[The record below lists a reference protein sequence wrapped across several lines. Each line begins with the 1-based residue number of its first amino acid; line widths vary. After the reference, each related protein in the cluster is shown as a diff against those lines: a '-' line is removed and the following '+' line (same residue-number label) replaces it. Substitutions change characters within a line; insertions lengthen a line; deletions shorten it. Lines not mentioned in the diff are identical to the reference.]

1 MQDSDKIAYTP
12 KSLSQATDTGMTKI
26 WEAIKNGDLRSR
38 KLGRKRLI
46 LREDAMKWLR
56 GLPAGS

>member
-1 MQDSDKIAYTP
+1 MQESDKIAYTP

-26 WEAIKNGDLRSR
+26 WEAIKKGDLKAR

-46 LREDAMKWLR
+46 LREDAMEWLK
-56 GLPAGS
+56 GLPA